1 VIYAQ
6 NNTRHELNKCT
17 YRLGDF
23 GAHIAVERIGQRKSE
38 MKQLHIVGMVH
49 HLDDLYNKKTK
60 QNKNEDM
67 KNMGENKT
75 ENELQME
82 RLMEALT
89 ICQKNMN
96 NKKEAETKNVV
107 PCWHS

>member
-49 HLDDLYNKKTK
+49 HLDDLYNESKRRKITWVKTK
-60 QNKNEDM
+60 QKRSI
-67 KNMGENKT
+67 K
-75 ENELQME
+75 ME
-82 RLMEALT
+82 RLIEALKY
-89 ICQKNMN
+89 CQKNMN

-107 PCWHS
+107 PCWHW